1 MNIKVNITSPR
12 AVNTLASVKLA
23 IPDEMGAC
31 SVKAQITDIA
41 KGGLRSCPE
50 AEDLFLLAS
59 VVYALDRR
67 VSRETS
73 SSDNWTRSFS
83 FILPVNTPAIWQ
95 EIKPVVDA
103 CLSFLSGD
111 EWDVNFEPR
120 KNDILHLARNRR
132 FQPVENIRAVS
143 LFSGGLDS
151 LVGIIDWLEQNPSA
165 SITLVGHHDP
175 RISGIYSDQRRVLK
189 VLQSAYPGRIEAI
202 FTSIGPDSG
211 FETSSRSRSFLFI
224 AQGLFVA
231 TSYDETIPLLIPENG
246 TMALNAPLT
255 PSRYGSCS
263 TRTVHPHYLSLLR
276 QITTKLGLPNSLV
289 NPLEMKTKGECLTEC
304 LNRKVLISAIPY
316 SASCG
321 KRGRKQHWVHRNAK
335 QCGICIPC
343 IYRRAALHQLGQD
356 NELYGYDFC
365 TGDIDIHS
373 SHQSVKDFLTYL
385 AFLQRHPSQDEIG
398 KLLIRNGKIDIT
410 QLPAYASIVERAS
423 NEVRDLLRDKA
434 SDEIK
439 HQAGLL

>member
-1 MNIKVNITSPR
+1 MNIQVNITSPR
-12 AVNTLASVKLA
+12 AANTFASIRLA

-31 SVKAQITDIA
+31 TIKTQIADIA
-41 KGGLRSCPE
+41 KGGLNVYPE
-50 AEDLFLLAS
+50 ADDLLLLAI

-67 VSRETS
+67 VSREAT

-83 FILPVNTPAIWQ
+83 LTLPVDKPALWQ
-95 EIKPVVDA
+95 EIKPVVDT

-111 EWDVNFEPR
+111 DWNVNYEPR
-120 KNDILHLARNRR
+120 KNDLLHLSRNRN
-132 FQPVENIRAVS
+132 FQPVVNIKAVS

-151 LVGIIDWLEQNPSA
+151 LVGVIDWLEQNPTA

-175 RISGIYSDQRRVLK
+175 RISGIYSDQRGVLNI
-189 VLQSAYPGRIEAI
+189 LQTAYPGRIEAI
-202 FTSIGPDSG
+202 FTGIGPDTG
-211 FETSSRSRSFLFI
+211 TETSSRSRSFLFI
-224 AQGLFVA
+224 AQGLYVA
-231 TSYDETIPLLIPENG
+231 ASYTKATVLLIPENG

-263 TRTVHPHYLSLLR
+263 TRTVHPYYLSLLR
-276 QITTKLGLPNSLV
+276 QITAHLGISNPFV
-289 NPLEMKTKGECLTEC
+289 NPLEMKTKGECLTNC
-304 LNRKVLISAIPY
+304 LNRKVLVSAIPF

-365 TGDIDIHS
+365 TGEVNIHS
-373 SHQSVKDFLTYL
+373 SHQSVTDFLTYL
-385 AFLQRHPSQDEIG
+385 AFLHRHPSQVEIG
-398 KLLIRNGKIDIT
+398 KLLIRNGKIDLT
-410 QLPAYASIVERAS
+410 RLPAYASIVEKAS

-434 SDEIK
+434 PDEIK
-439 HQAGLL
+439 RQAGLI